1 MLLFSY
7 TSSHPEYIQVI
18 REAIMAKD
26 KPIWSGKRIMERW
39 DSSPTE
45 LGSFIYQGLRAFR
58 MEGGAFHQIRPEE
71 LNKFDSDSMTDLLFT
86 PNDVQTFE
94 NESELAE
101 TLKERVAALAEA
113 EAHEL
118 TDLKKQKAKW
128 NSSILAAVKAGIF
141 CAESGGEIIRKDLE
155 ALIYKI
161 DKDIPNQTINEIWE
175 ALPDKYRKGS
185 GRPKKARAK

>member
-45 LGSFIYQGLRAFR
+45 LGSFIYQGLRAYR
-58 MEGGAFHQIRPEE
+58 MEGGAFHLVKPEE
-71 LNKFDSDSMTDLLFT
+71 LNKFDSDRMTDLMFT
-86 PNDVQTFE
+86 PNDVETFE
-94 NESELAE
+94 NESELAKI
-101 TLKERVAALAEA
+101 LKERVAALAEV

-118 TDLKKQKAKW
+118 TELRKQKAKW
-128 NSSILAAVKAGIF
+128 DSSIAAAVLAGVHF
-141 CAESGGEIIRKDLE
+141 ANLGRQIIRDELQDF
-155 ALIYKI
+155 INGM
-161 DKDIPNQTINEIWE
+161 DSNIPNTTINEIWK
-175 ALPDKYRKGS
+175 ALPDKYKKGP
-185 GRPKKARAK
+185 GRPKKEE